1 MTTSTKTRMRK
12 RKTRTTK
19 NNVLADAAAVLMAAW
34 LASFSASAAPDKKP
48 VPHATVAGTVFR
60 DPGFA
65 LPGATVVLMRKDDAK
80 SKKLQEAVSNYR
92 GEFAFQVP
100 AVQGAYIVRA
110 SLKGF
115 HPDEKEA
122 LISADERIEV
132 TLVLVPESK
141 K

>member
-1 MTTSTKTRMRK
+1 MKKRTTRT
-12 RKTRTTK
+12 RKTRTAK
-19 NNVLADAAAVLMAAW
+19 NSLLPATILVAAW
-34 LASFSASAAPDKKP
+34 LASFLATAAPDKKP
-48 VPHATVAGTVFR
+48 VPHAVVAGTVFR

-65 LPGATVVLMRKDDAK
+65 LPGATVALMRKDDAK

>member
-1 MTTSTKTRMRK
+1 MTTKT
-12 RKTRTTK
+12 TRTTK
-19 NNVLADAAAVLMAAW
+19 TNVLSGGVAILPVVVLIVAA
-34 LASFSASAAPDKKP
+34 ASFSANAAPDKKP
-48 VPHATVAGTVFR
+48 VPHAVIAGTVFR

-65 LPGATVVLMRKDDAK
+65 LPGATVVLMRKGQAK
-80 SKKLQEAVSNYR
+80 PKKLEEAVSNYR
-92 GEFAFQVP
+92 GEFAFEVP
-100 AVQGAYIVRA
+100 AVEGAYIVRA

-115 HPDEKEA
+115 HPEEKEA

>member
-19 NNVLADAAAVLMAAW
+19 NNVLPGAAAVLMAAW
-34 LASFSASAAPDKKP
+34 LGSFHASAAPDKKP
-48 VPHATVAGTVFR
+48 VPHATIAGTVFR

-100 AVQGAYIVRA
+100 AVRGVYIVRA

>member
-1 MTTSTKTRMRK
+1 MRK

-19 NNVLADAAAVLMAAW
+19 NNVLPCAAAVLIAAW
-34 LASFSASAAPDKKP
+34 LASFNASAAPDKKP

-65 LPGATVVLMRKDDAK
+65 LPGATVVLMRKGDAK

>member
-1 MTTSTKTRMRK
+1 MTTSTKMKT
-12 RKTRTTK
+12 RKTKRTTTRNK
-19 NNVLADAAAVLMAAW
+19 VHFRFPVALA
-34 LASFSASAAPDKKP
+34 LASLIPLSAAPDKKP
-48 VPHATVAGTVFR
+48 APHAVVAGTVFR
-60 DPGFA
+60 DPGLA
-65 LPGATVVLMRKDDAK
+65 LPGASIVLMRKDDPKA
-80 SKKLQEAVSNYR
+80 KKLQEAVSNYR

-100 AVQGAYIVRA
+100 AMQAAYVVRA

-115 HPDEKEA
+115 HPEEKEA

>member
-1 MTTSTKTRMRK
+1 MTKMKTRKTK
-12 RKTRTTK
+12 RKTTK
-19 NNVLADAAAVLMAAW
+19 NKIHFRFPLVLWSLT
-34 LASFSASAAPDKKP
+34 LALTAAPDKKP
-48 VPHATVAGTVFR
+48 APHAVVAGTVFR
-60 DPGFA
+60 DPGLA
-65 LPGATVVLMRKDDAK
+65 LPGASVVLMRKDDPK

-100 AVQGAYIVRA
+100 AMEAAYVVRA

-115 HPDEKEA
+115 HPEEKEA

>member
-1 MTTSTKTRMRK
+1 MRK

-19 NNVLADAAAVLMAAW
+19 NNVLPCAAAVLIAAC
-34 LASFSASAAPDKKP
+34 LASFHASAAPDKKQ

-65 LPGATVVLMRKDDAK
+65 LPGATVVLIRKDDAK

>member
-1 MTTSTKTRMRK
+1 MRKTRT
-12 RKTRTTK
+12 RKTRTTRI
-19 NNVLADAAAVLMAAW
+19 NLLPAVVLIAAG
-34 LASFSASAAPDKKP
+34 LASFIASAAPDKKP